1 MNLKLSYMKLL
12 KLSLIILFTFISNQA
27 YSQYT
32 DVINS
37 NRPGVSRSAFSVGT
51 NVVQFEA
58 GPYILKEEHT
68 PLQYETSGFG
78 LDFAIRY
85 GLFLEQL
92 EINVEGI
99 YQNDTFKDNRSLISE
114 DKKRSNFKNF
124 TVGVK
129 YLVYDPYRK
138 GEDKPNLYSWK
149 ANRQFKLKS
158 LIPAVA
164 VYLGANFDSDNSP
177 YIPYVAPLTKPYFE
191 GGFSPKV
198 MVATQNN
205 FSSGWVFVM
214 NYSLD
219 RFTTDFTEFQYILTL
234 TKSVSEQW
242 AIFGEAQGISGDYY
256 ADNLFRLGGAYLWN
270 DNFQLDTGL
279 TFNTKDT
286 PSVFSVNFG
295 ASYRLDFHRDK
306 EIDNKNSAK
315 EAAKNFPRSRKG
327 KKSKK
332 SLKTKKSA
340 VEKKKPK
347 KKSQEIDFDN

>member
-1 MNLKLSYMKLL
+1 MKLL
-12 KLSLIILFTFISNQA
+12 KLSLIILIAFITEQA
-27 YSQYT
+27 HSQYT

-51 NVVQFEA
+51 NVLQFEV

-68 PLQYETSGFG
+68 PLQHEESGFG
-78 LDFAIRY
+78 IDFAARY

-92 EINVEGI
+92 EINIEGT
-99 YQNDTFKDNRSLISE
+99 YQNDTSTDNRSIIPNKS
-114 DKKRSNFKNF
+114 KRSNFRNF
-124 TVGVK
+124 TVGAK
-129 YLVYDPYRK
+129 YLVYDPYK
-138 GEDKPNLYSWK
+138 NEENKPNLYSWK

-158 LIPAVA
+158 LIPAIG
-164 VYLGANFDSDNSP
+164 VYLGANFDTENNVF
-177 YIPYVAPLTKPYFE
+177 IPYVAPPYTKPYYE

-205 FSSGWVFVM
+205 FANGWVYVM
-214 NYSLD
+214 NFSLD
-219 RFTTDFTEFQYILTL
+219 RFTTDHSEFQYTLTL
-234 TKSVSEQW
+234 TKSVSEKL
-242 AIFGEAQGISGDYY
+242 AIFGEAQGIKGDYY
-256 ADNLFRLGGAYLWN
+256 SDNLFRLGGAYLWSQ
-270 DNFQLDTGL
+270 DFQLDTGI

-295 ASYRLDFHRDK
+295 ASYRFDFHKDK

-315 EAAKNFPRSRKG
+315 DVGKRQPRSKKK

-332 SLKTKKSA
+332 TDSTKDKHTKK
-340 VEKKKPK
+340 KKSK